1 MEKTWCAK
9 PEERIS
15 ANEIINIL
23 KSLMENEEDLLHVKK
38 YDIIAAIADPLNKLI
53 LNRYYYGAQYRN
65 CFIGNAVLKFLVE
78 QDMIESKEEGIDI
91 LNMLVRD
98 GKITH
103 VKNEH
108 EFKDEYLFYVFS

>member
-1 MEKTWCAK
+1 MSLNLREWVRRLKLMKTTFSK
-9 PEERIS
+9 
-15 ANEIINIL
+15 
-23 KSLMENEEDLLHVKK
+23 
-38 YDIIAAIADPLNKLI
+38 
-53 LNRYYYGAQYRN
+53 
-65 CFIGNAVLKFLVE
+65 LVE
-78 QDMIESKEEGIDI
+78 KSKSSLETIDSHALKDMIESKEEGIDI